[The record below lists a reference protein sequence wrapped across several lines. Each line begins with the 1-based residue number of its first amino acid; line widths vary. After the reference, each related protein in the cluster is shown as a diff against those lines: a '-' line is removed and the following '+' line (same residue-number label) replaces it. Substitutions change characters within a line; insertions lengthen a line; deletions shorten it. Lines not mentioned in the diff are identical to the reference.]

1 MIDWQFLAA
10 MTIVALSS
18 IWMIR
23 SLIRWARGSQSG
35 CGTCSMKQHPPQAV
49 KVKQLTQISISK
61 KS

>member
-18 IWMIR
+18 VWMIR
-23 SLIRWARGSQSG
+23 SLVRWTQGSQAG
-35 CGTCSMKQHPPQAV
+35 CGSCSMKQQPPQAV